1 MRQGRNKGQP
11 GSAHNRFHCVSRVV
25 NREYIFGPVEREQF
39 VRYMREYEAYCGV
52 RILTHC
58 ILSNH
63 FHLLLEVPQKPK
75 EPLSSEQYLKRL
87 SALSSSTI
95 TPAQA
100 KQRLAQFR
108 QAGDTAGER
117 AFIDRQC
124 RGMWDLSEFMK
135 RLKQRFTQW
144 YNRRKGRRG
153 TLWEERF
160 RSVLVEGVGESLV
173 TMAAY
178 IDLNPVRAGL
188 VEDPQDYRWCG
199 YAEAAAG
206 EERAR
211 EGLRVIVS
219 GAERVE
225 ETRNTLEEALAKY
238 RLWLF
243 NQGEERAGTTET
255 GAPLRRGF
263 QREEVLAVIAN
274 RGRVERA
281 DYLRLKVRYFSDGAV
296 LGSREFVE
304 EIFQTQRHR
313 FGPKRSNG
321 ARRLR
326 GLKPELFSV
335 RDLQKNVFS

>member
-1 MRQGRNKGQP
+1 
-11 GSAHNRFHCVSRVV
+11 VV

-87 SALSSSTI
+87 GALSSSTI

-100 KQRLAQFR
+100 RQRLEQFR
-108 QAGDTAGER
+108 QAGER

-144 YNRRKGRRG
+144 YNRRQGRRG

-160 RSVLVEGVGESLV
+160 RSVLVEGVRESLAM
-173 TMAAY
+173 MAAY

-188 VEDPQDYRWCG
+188 VEDPKDYRWCG

-211 EGLRVIVS
+211 EGLRVIIS
-219 GAERVE
+219 AAERVE
-225 ETRNTLEEALAKY
+225 ESRNTLEEALAKY

-243 NQGEERAGTTET
+243 NQGEEREGTTET

-263 QREEVLAVIAN
+263 QREEVLAVIAQ
-274 RGRVERA
+274 RGRVDRA
-281 DYLRLKVRYFSDGAV
+281 DYLRLKVRYFSDGAI

-304 EIFQTQRHR
+304 EIFQAQRHR
-313 FGPKRSNG
+313 FGPKRSSG

-326 GLKPELFSV
+326 GLKPDLYSV